1 MYYNMNTI
9 HLFIY
14 IYGNHGDPLRPRES
28 QTNQT
33 FNTIFMDFA
42 SSIFICEIISV
53 SASHV
58 ICRICKHGDCFIN
71 NVSLT
76 LYSLYNHR

>member
-1 MYYNMNTI
+1 MCNIPICVYTYNNNRDA
-9 HLFIY
+9 
-14 IYGNHGDPLRPRES
+14 GNAGES
-28 QTNQT
+28 QMKQT

-58 ICRICKHGDCFIN
+58 NCRICKQGGSFTN
-71 NVSLT
+71 YASLT
-76 LYSLYNHR
+76 LSSLYSNR